1 MSMTDPAATPDV
13 AAEIGLEYVH
23 HVERGPLTRPRTTL
37 PAPMIEQIVAVL
49 RSAQAVADTH
59 WHWRTFDVYQ
69 CLGAAWEASEASL
82 PHELLVATLRAALPA
97 NTTLADYTHHA
108 SGAAIRT
115 LFDDAI
121 RIWRQA
127 PHSDRTGSPHISVA

>member
-1 MSMTDPAATPDV
+1 
-13 AAEIGLEYVH
+13 
-23 HVERGPLTRPRTTL
+23 
-37 PAPMIEQIVAVL
+37 MIEEIVAVL

-59 WHWRTFDVYQ
+59 WHWRSFDVYQ
-69 CLGAAWEASEASL
+69 CLRAAWEADESL

-115 LFDDAI
+115 LFDAAI

-127 PHSDRTGSPHISVA
+127 PHSAGTGSPHISVA